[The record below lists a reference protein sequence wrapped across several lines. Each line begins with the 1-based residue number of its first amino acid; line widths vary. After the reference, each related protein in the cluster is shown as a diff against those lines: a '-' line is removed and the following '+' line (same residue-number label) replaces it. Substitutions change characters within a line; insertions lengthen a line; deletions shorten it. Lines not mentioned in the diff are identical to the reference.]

1 MAGQQVPEGTKIV
14 MHMGHILRHLKSP
27 KLGDDL
33 EDFAQ
38 SEGWAL
44 MELLTLGLSTPC
56 LWDMEVIS
64 VLGRNWQKN
73 VGFR

>member
-1 MAGQQVPEGTKIV
+1 
-14 MHMGHILRHLKSP
+14 LKSP

-64 VLGRNWQKN
+64 ALGRNWQQN